1 MDKFPNN
8 YANNYDAIRDRIF
21 ELLKESNL
29 SQKEFAD
36 MLNISSQTVTDWK
49 KGKSNSFSGKLGPI
63 SAIFHTTP
71 VWLFSGEGEKYISD
85 NELNYR
91 VEQNFNKIRQET
103 IELQDKTIDSLV
115 KAINHLFDISQKHGF
130 RIPVLGS
137 IPAGIPV
144 EAVEDILDWEEIPAS
159 WAAGGREYFGLKVK
173 GDSMYPKY
181 LEGDTVI
188 LRKQNT
194 CDSGDDCVVMV
205 NGYDATLKQV
215 FLREDGSMEIR
226 PLNPSYPPTTYTT
239 EDIAALPVSIAGV
252 VVELRRKIK

>member
-1 MDKFPNN
+1 MNN
-8 YANNYDAIRDRIF
+8 QKKAR
-21 ELLKESNL
+21 KENGRTQVEVAEKIGL
-29 SQKEFAD
+29 SQSSYSYWERGTTKID
-36 MLNISSQTVTDWK
+36 NISLTRLSELFGVSVDYL
-49 KGKSNSFSGKLGPI
+49 LGNVDTPI
-63 SAIFHTTP
+63 Q
-71 VWLFSGEGEKYISD
+71 G
-85 NELNYR
+85 N
-91 VEQNFNKIRQET
+91 
-103 IELQDKTIDSLV
+103 V
-115 KAINHLFDISQKHGF
+115 KV
-130 RIPVLGS
+130 PVLGS

-144 EAVEDILDWEEIPAS
+144 EAVENILDWEEIPAS
-159 WAAGGREYFGLKVK
+159 WATGGREYFGLKVK

-226 PLNPSYPPTTYTT
+226 PLNPSYPPTTYTPD
-239 EDIAALPVSIAGV
+239 DIAKLPVSIAGV

>member
-1 MDKFPNN
+1 MNN
-8 YANNYDAIRDRIF
+8 
-21 ELLKESNL
+21 LKKARKAKGLTQVEVAEKIGL
-29 SQKEFAD
+29 SQSSYSYWERGTTKID
-36 MLNISSQTVTDWK
+36 NISLTRLSELFGVSVDYL
-49 KGKSNSFSGKLGPI
+49 LGNVDTPI
-63 SAIFHTTP
+63 Q
-71 VWLFSGEGEKYISD
+71 G
-85 NELNYR
+85 N
-91 VEQNFNKIRQET
+91 
-103 IELQDKTIDSLV
+103 V
-115 KAINHLFDISQKHGF
+115 KV
-130 RIPVLGS
+130 PVLGS

-144 EAVEDILDWEEIPAS
+144 EAVENILDWEEIPAS
-159 WAAGGREYFGLKVK
+159 WATGGREYFGLKVK

-226 PLNPSYPPTTYTT
+226 PLNPSYPPTTYTPD
-239 EDIAALPVSIAGV
+239 DIAKLPVSIAGV

>member
-1 MDKFPNN
+1 MNN
-8 YANNYDAIRDRIF
+8 
-21 ELLKESNL
+21 LKKARRAKGLTQVEVAKIIGL
-29 SQKEFAD
+29 SQSSYSDWERGTTKID
-36 MLNISSQTVTDWK
+36 NISLARLSELFEASTDYLL
-49 KGKSNSFSGKLGPI
+49 GKEDSPVQG
-63 SAIFHTTP
+63 AI
-71 VWLFSGEGEKYISD
+71 K
-85 NELNYR
+85 
-91 VEQNFNKIRQET
+91 
-103 IELQDKTIDSLV
+103 
-115 KAINHLFDISQKHGF
+115 
-130 RIPVLGS
+130 IPVLGS

-159 WAAGGREYFGLKVK
+159 WATGGREYFGLKVK

-215 FLREDGSMEIR
+215 FLREDGSREIR